1 MEKIQKR
8 KAGLESWIIVLTDG
22 DDNASVEYDP
32 NSIIKITKKAVDTS
46 LVIIGVGDL
55 DERDKLKEICANS
68 ARGTYIQI
76 ETGVSGAITEAFE
89 EVSSMLAEFEVEGF
103 VADY

>member
-1 MEKIQKR
+1 
-8 KAGLESWIIVLTDG
+8 VLSDG
-22 DDNASVEYDP
+22 DDNASQKYDP
-32 NSIIKITKKAVDTS
+32 STIIKITKQAVDTS

-55 DERDKLKEICANS
+55 EERERLKDICANS

-76 ETGVSGAITEAFE
+76 EAGVSGAITEAFE